1 HDYSRLSKVYSIW
14 LVMEPQKGMSNT
26 ITRYRMVG
34 SYDDGFESTVGVRPC
49 DYAEIIMVHLGKLGD
64 KYHTTLGLLNTVF
77 SNSIGKEER
86 IRRLEEDYKIVID
99 TSVFDE
105 VEELMV
111 NLDEDYKRYMTRLG
125 REEGLAEG
133 EAKER
138 AVTVS
143 ILADKIIKD
152 MEQESLSFD
161 ASFDRTGFP
170 EEYRKEVKAAVEAN
184 SD

>member
-1 HDYSRLSKVYSIW
+1 MCGEI
-14 LVMEPQKGMSNT
+14 
-26 ITRYRMVG
+26 
-34 SYDDGFESTVGVRPC
+34 VRC
-49 DYAEIIMVHLGKLGD
+49 
-64 KYHTTLGLLNTVF
+64 F
-77 SNSIGKEER
+77 
-86 IRRLEEDYKIVID
+86 EEDYKIVLN

-133 EAKER
+133 LAKGEAKER

-143 ILADKIIKD
+143 ILADKVIKD

-170 EEYRKEVKAAVEAN
+170 EEYRKEVKVAVEVKA
-184 SD
+184 D